1 MLRWG
6 MTSNHPYPQ
15 DMQDALEKFGREAEQ
30 IVASF
35 VKTLES
41 QKPPPII
48 YHYTDDAG
56 LRGILETGQL
66 WLTNIFNLND
76 PSELSHG
83 LSHAVGILNRKAAN
97 GPPESKLFAEDLA
110 AFIQQGGIQ
119 NSGHYFMCSFSS
131 CRNDLGQWRA
141 YADDGRGYALGF
153 DSKALEDAFDKQGS
167 APILRAFPITYKD
180 VELIEI
186 HRKIVEAMF
195 GLISLPHGRNL
206 TSAGIKAWVAQLSTL
221 LMVHALDAAVYFKH
235 EAYSNEKEY
244 RFLEV
249 HPVDQPPKVKY
260 RGRPYSLIKYREF
273 DWKSALGGA
282 LKQIVVGPAADHTK
296 AQQFADDCLH
306 LCQSESVEITHSD
319 IPYRVV

>member
-1 MLRWG
+1 
-6 MTSNHPYPQ
+6 MTSNDSYPQ
-15 DMQDALEKFGREAEQ
+15 DMRHALDQFRDDAEQ
-30 IVASF
+30 IISSF

-48 YHYTDDAG
+48 YHYTDDVG

-83 LSHAVGILNRKAAN
+83 LSHAVRILNRKAAS
-97 GPPESKLFAEDLA
+97 GPPESKLFAKDLA
-110 AFIQQGGIQ
+110 AFIQRGGIRK
-119 NSGHYFMCSFSS
+119 SGHYFMCSFSS
-131 CRNDLGQWRA
+131 RGDDLGQWRA
-141 YADDGRGYALGF
+141 YANNGRGYALGF
-153 DSKALEDAFDKQGS
+153 DSRVLEGAFDNPKS
-167 APILRAFPITYKD
+167 APILRAFPITYQD
-180 VELIEI
+180 AELIEI

-195 GLISLPHGRNL
+195 GLISLPRGKNIS
-206 TSAGIKAWVAQLSTL
+206 SAGIKAWIAELSTW

-260 RGRPYSLIKYREF
+260 RGRPYMLVKYREF
-273 DWKSALGGA
+273 DWKSAPARA
-282 LKQIVVGPAADHTK
+282 LQQIVVGPAADYTK
-296 AQQFADDCLH
+296 ARQFAEDCLH
-306 LCQSESVEITHSD
+306 LCRSKSATITHSK